1 MAKKWRKP
9 FATWLFKPIS
19 SFSKDDEYPKPFIRI
34 PLSPQNNILI
44 KQFFFVLHTNGY
56 QLLIFVYFI
65 FFSGVDPWA
74 HLELPVNI
82 WIIIVGSVIA
92 FWFFLSCCLA
102 TCCGPRNIECHLCE
116 EPIRKRK
123 WTKSGHWD
131 QCAQDHARFL
141 NELPDTE
148 YPCPS

>member
-1 MAKKWRKP
+1 MRLDFLNP
-9 FATWLFKPIS
+9 FLLSPQMT
-19 SFSKDDEYPKPFIRI
+19 KPFIQI
-34 PLSPQNNILI
+34 PLSPLNNILI
-44 KQFFFVLHTNGY
+44 KQFFFVVHTNRY

-65 FFSGVDPWA
+65 FIFSGVDPWA